1 MDTQTRRKC
10 MLSKEIHFRHKQAYI
25 LKVRGW
31 KYIFHENGKQK
42 KARVAILISDEI
54 DLKIKTITRDKEW
67 HYILI
72 MGPTQE
78 DLTIVNIYA
87 PNVGA
92 PQYIRQTLTDKLI
105 LT

>member
-1 MDTQTRRKC
+1 

-54 DLKIKTITRDKEW
+54 DLKIKTITRDKE
-67 HYILI
+67 
-72 MGPTQE
+72 
-78 DLTIVNIYA
+78 
-87 PNVGA
+87 
-92 PQYIRQTLTDKLI
+92 
-105 LT
+105 